1 MKDIEK
7 QVCEDIL
14 SRQQLGIEKYGT
26 TLADNKLTLK
36 EALIHAYEES
46 LDKSLYL
53 RKAIEIL
60 KEQENDNN

>member
-14 SRQQLGIEKYGT
+14 ARQQLGIKKYGT
-26 TLADNKLTLK
+26 TLADNKLSLK
-36 EALIHAYEES
+36 EVLIHAYEES

-60 KEQENDNN
+60 KEQEKD

>member
-1 MKDIEK
+1 MG
-7 QVCEDIL
+7 EDIL
-14 SRQQLGIEKYGT
+14 AHRELGIKKYGT
-26 TLADNKLTLK
+26 TLADNKLSLK

-60 KEQENDNN
+60 KEQEKSE